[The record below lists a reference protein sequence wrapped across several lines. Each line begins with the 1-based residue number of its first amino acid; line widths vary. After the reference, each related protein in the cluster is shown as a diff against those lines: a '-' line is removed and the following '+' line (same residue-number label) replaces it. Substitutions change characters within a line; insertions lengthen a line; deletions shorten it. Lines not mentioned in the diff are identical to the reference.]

1 MENTHP
7 VGAVEYS
14 LYATEQRPGGDL
26 RQTAEAL
33 LQNGAN
39 PTLVDN
45 YLNQHS
51 VPVKPR
57 DVYNIIRKT
66 LWRVYQQLFHRSRAS
81 NTHRCVDYLALVP
94 IVRNTNND
102 TAILGITEHLLSRT
116 FQNFSEY
123 QSQTIV
129 SPRQSVQLHQTRK

>member
-1 MENTHP
+1 MSIFLSYSRLLSLYVDKMEYTHE

-57 DVYNIIRKT
+57 DVYKIIQK
-66 LWRVYQQLFHRSRAS
+66 HCGECINNSS
-81 NTHRCVDYLALVP
+81 IDLVP
-94 IVRNTNND
+94 ATPIVAST
-102 TAILGITEHLLSRT
+102 TWH
-116 FQNFSEY
+116 
-123 QSQTIV
+123 
-129 SPRQSVQLHQTRK
+129 